1 MRKLSLNWFRSLSYS
16 PPDANRQEGTAA
28 KSTDYTRIRHYSTIP
43 EDRRSEAAKLRN
55 LTFLAVTAYVIE
67 S

>member
-16 PPDANRQEGTAA
+16 PPEGSTQDGAVAQENNLP
-28 KSTDYTRIRHYSTIP
+28 RMRHYSTIP
-43 EDRRSEAAKLRN
+43 EDRRSETAKVSLK
-55 LTFLAVTAYVIE
+55 FQYC